1 MDDVGVA
8 LQVRQAG
15 ELFRRL
21 EVLALLQRAWL
32 LGDDVRLDAFELFD
46 EAGKIDDQ
54 RIGQASSDAGITG
67 FNNRIVGDHVGPGT
81 TGIDAALTFQP

>member
-1 MDDVGVA
+1 MLCPDIHIVA
-8 LQVRQAG
+8 RTRRQ
-15 ELFRRL
+15 RS
-21 EVLALLQRAWL
+21 
-32 LGDDVRLDAFELFD
+32 
-46 EAGKIDDQ
+46 GKIDDQ